1 MFIIPTCFLE
11 LGNFFLF
18 LLILSF
24 LKFTSGKFLIFKD
37 QTVVNTGSTTDM
49 QLIFIE
55 VHLTDQLY
63 TPASSSKALAFS
75 L

>member
-11 LGNFFLF
+11 LGNFTLF

-24 LKFTSGKFLIFKD
+24 LKLTPGEFLIFKA
-37 QTVVNTGSTTDM
+37 QIVINTGSTKDM

-55 VHLTDQLY
+55 VHLTD
-63 TPASSSKALAFS
+63 
-75 L
+75 